1 MKIKP
6 NIFHVDFAY
15 FPYFM
20 TIHARFLAKNLRL
33 PTKVF
38 FRLPFYDFSVCLQVF
53 SVDIVKYGINITDR
67 KRKFQT
73 GKC

>member
-20 TIHARFLAKNLRL
+20 TINAKNLRL
-33 PTKVF
+33 LTKVF
-38 FRLPFYDFSVCLQVF
+38 FRLTFYDFSVYLQVF